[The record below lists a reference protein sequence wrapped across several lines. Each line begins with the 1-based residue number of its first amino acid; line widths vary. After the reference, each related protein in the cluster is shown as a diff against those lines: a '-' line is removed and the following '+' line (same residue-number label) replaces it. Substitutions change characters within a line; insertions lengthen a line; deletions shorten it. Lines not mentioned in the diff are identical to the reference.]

1 MKFDLRKTSFRCLF
15 ILMLC
20 LIIVEAQPLF
30 SATPAEPESPW
41 LKAVRE
47 FGDQILAK
55 GRDVY
60 GKEHTPLFI
69 DGLNI
74 NTLEPV
80 RWLYRNNQWIIS
92 NQASQQNL
100 FRTLTA
106 LSNLTGDPKYKNAAK
121 EAIDYMFK
129 NYRSAN
135 GLLYWG
141 GHTFIDL
148 ESDTRAY
155 GFDANSHELK
165 NHFPFYDL
173 MWEVDPEAT
182 ELYLQAVWNAHVI
195 DWSTLDMNRHG
206 SWSKSMGRLWK
217 HNFTDPEPFFEGDGL
232 TFINAGTDLI
242 YAAAMLYHYTGDPD
256 ALTWSKRLAYQYVK
270 ARHPE
275 TKLGVYQYSKPTRK
289 EIPPP
294 NFTDFK
300 YTNSKYGDR
309 AENQLSP
316 EFGSIAKEGY
326 LILPDKA
333 ENIYAHNGLIQL
345 QLAELLGE
353 EGREFLDWT
362 HEGLVAYAKHA
373 YIPESNRLRP
383 LWADGTD
390 LTGFV
395 LPRNGY
401 YGEAGTVFTAKKANS
416 LFFYTYAYAFR
427 LIDDLELWKVA
438 RHIAL
443 GHDLGDLGTLPGQAV
458 KVNLY
463 TKNSDPI
470 ALLGIL
476 NLYQAYKEP
485 AYLELATVIGQNII
499 KTKYRN
505 KFFLESPSR
514 VNARF
519 SALEPLAL
527 LALEAAY
534 RNTPELVPPY
544 NGGEGYIHG
553 QFNGVGRTY
562 DTRVIWSR

>member
-1 MKFDLRKTSFRCLF
+1 MRFSPGKTSRRGLF
-15 ILMLC
+15 FLLLC
-20 LIIVEAQPLF
+20 LLIAGAHPIF
-30 SATPAEPESPW
+30 SAAPVEEESPW

-47 FGDQILAK
+47 FGDQVLAK

-60 GKEHTPLFI
+60 GEKHTPLFV

-80 RWLYRNNQWIIS
+80 RWLYLNNRWIIS

-121 EAIDYMFK
+121 EAIAYMFK
-129 NYRSAN
+129 NYRSKN

-148 ESDTRAY
+148 ESDTRVY
-155 GFDANSHELK
+155 GFDTDSHELK

-173 MWEVDPEAT
+173 MWEVDPAAT
-182 ELYLQAVWNAHVI
+182 KLYLQAVWNAHVI
-195 DWSTLDMNRHG
+195 DWSILDMNRHG
-206 SWSKSMGRLWK
+206 SWTKPIDRLWK
-217 HNFTDPEPFFEGDGL
+217 SNFTDPEPFFEGSGL

-242 YAAAMLYHYTGDPD
+242 YAAAMLYHYTGDRD

-275 TKLGVYQYSKPTRK
+275 TKLGVYQYSKPIRR
-289 EIPPP
+289 EIPPF
-294 NFTDFK
+294 NFTESK
-300 YTNSKYGDR
+300 YTESKYGDR
-309 AENQLSP
+309 AENQLGP
-316 EFGSIAKEGY
+316 EFGPIAKEGY
-326 LILPDKA
+326 LILPSSA

-345 QLAELLGE
+345 QIAELLGE
-353 EGREFLDWT
+353 EGKEFLEWT
-362 HEGLVAYAKHA
+362 HEGLLAYAKYA
-373 YIPESNRLRP
+373 YIPESNLLRP

-395 LPRNGY
+395 LPRYGY
-401 YGEAGTVFTAKKANS
+401 YGAAGTVFKAKKANS

-427 LIDDLELWKVA
+427 LINDLELWKVA
-438 RHIAL
+438 RSIAR
-443 GHDLGDLGTLPGQAV
+443 GHDLGDLGTLPGQNV
-458 KVNLY
+458 KVNLV
-463 TKNSDPI
+463 TKNADPV
-470 ALLGIL
+470 ALLGVL
-476 NLYQAYKEP
+476 NLYQAYKDP
-485 AYLELATVIGQNII
+485 AYLELATVIGNNIL

-534 RNTPELVPPY
+534 RDLPELVPPY

-553 QFNGVGRTY
+553 HFNGAGRTY
-562 DTRVIWSR
+562 DFRVIWNH